1 MSHGRRC
8 GSSWGSL
15 RHPRAVAALAIA
27 CFPKLAH
34 AGGGKATP
42 LQNVADTRDLS
53 PGFVKF
59 LADTYNANLWLF
71 GVYVVVIMAV
81 MGVILGLSADKLMSL
96 TGISLGK
103 TDHHE

>member
-1 MSHGRRC
+1 
-8 GSSWGSL
+8 
-15 RHPRAVAALAIA
+15 
-27 CFPKLAH
+27 
-34 AGGGKATP
+34 
-42 LQNVADTRDLS
+42 
-53 PGFVKF
+53 